1 MQRKTLADT
10 AKALAEGRV
19 SSRSLVEDCL
29 ARIDDPQGEGA
40 RAFLNVDHAGARAVA
55 DVMDALRAINAA
67 PSVYAGIPV
76 SIKDLFDIA
85 GQRTTAGSRILLK
98 SKPASSDAA
107 AVSYLRRAGFIMIG
121 RSNMTEFAFSGLG
134 LNPHYG
140 TPAAPW
146 QRSERRIAGGSTS
159 GGAVSVADGMAFAAL
174 GTDTGGSCR
183 IPAAFCGLVG
193 FKPTA
198 RRVPLDGTVP
208 LSSSLDSIGPLA
220 PSVACCAAIDSML
233 SGEPMPHLA
242 GGDISRLTIG
252 VLRNLVLEGMEAP
265 VSEALARALTH
276 LSAAGARLVDLDIPE
291 LDDIKHINAK
301 GGFAAAEAF
310 HWHYPLIT
318 LGADLYD
325 PRVLVRIRRGEQQ
338 SANDYL
344 DLLAARR
351 RLISAV
357 TERTSNF
364 DAILFPTVPI
374 VPPRI
379 STFGSDEVF
388 GKINLL
394 VLRNSTIVNMIDG
407 CAISIP
413 IHRPGEPPVGLTF
426 AGLGG
431 SDHGLLCVAA
441 MAEIAL
447 AEIL

>member
-1 MQRKTLADT
+1 MQRTTLAGT
-10 AKALAEGRV
+10 AKALADGRA
-19 SSRSLVEDCL
+19 SSRALVEDCL

-40 RAFLNVDHAGARAVA
+40 RAFLHVDHAGARAA
-55 DVMDALRAINAA
+55 AEAIDGLRAINAA
-67 PSVYAGIPV
+67 PSIYAGIPV
-76 SIKDLFDIA
+76 SIKDLFDVA
-85 GQRTTAGSRILLK
+85 GQRTTAGSRILSE

-107 AVSYLRRAGFIMIG
+107 AVARLRRAGFILIG

-146 QRSERRIAGGSTS
+146 RRPEGHIAGGSTS

-208 LSSSLDSIGPLA
+208 LSPSLDSIGPLA
-220 PSVACCAAIDSML
+220 HSVACCAAIDSVL
-233 SGEPMPHLA
+233 SGEPMPRLA
-242 GGDISRLTIG
+242 GGDIRWLTVG

-265 VSEALARALTH
+265 VSEALSRAMSS
-276 LSAAGARLVDLDIPE
+276 LSAAGARLVDVDIQE
-291 LDDIKHINAK
+291 LNDIKHINAK

-310 HWHYPLIT
+310 HWHRPLIMR
-318 LGADLYD
+318 GADIYD
-325 PRVLVRIRRGEQQ
+325 PRVLARIRRGEQQ
-338 SANDYL
+338 SASDYL

-351 RLISAV
+351 RLILAV
-357 TERTSNF
+357 TERMSDF
-364 DAILFPTVPI
+364 DAILFPTAPI
-374 VPPRI
+374 LPPPI
-379 STFGSDEVF
+379 SIFESDEAF
-388 GKINLL
+388 GRINLL
-394 VLRNSTIVNMIDG
+394 VLRNSTVVNMIDG

-426 AGLGG
+426 AGPGG
-431 SDHGLLCVAA
+431 SDHRLLRVAA
-441 MAEIAL
+441 MAEA
-447 AEIL
+447 AFARQ

>member
-1 MQRKTLADT
+1 MQRKTLAET
-10 AKALAEGRV
+10 AKALADGHV
-19 SSRSLVEDCL
+19 SSRALVEDCL

-40 RAFLNVDHAGARAVA
+40 RAFLRVDHAGARAA
-55 DVMDALRAINAA
+55 AEAIDGLRAVSAA
-67 PSVYAGIPV
+67 PSIHAGIPV

-85 GQRTTAGSRILLK
+85 DQRTTAGSRILLEA
-98 SKPASSDAA
+98 KPASSDAV
-107 AVSYLRRAGFIMIG
+107 AVARLRRAGFILIG

-146 QRSERRIAGGSTS
+146 QRSEGRIAGGSTS

-208 LSSSLDSIGPLA
+208 LSPSLDSIGPLA
-220 PSVACCAAIDSML
+220 HSVACCAAIDSVL
-233 SGEPMPHLA
+233 SDQPMPRLA
-242 GGDISRLTIG
+242 GGDIRRLTIG
-252 VLRNLVLEGMEAP
+252 VLRNLVLEGMEDP
-265 VSEALARALTH
+265 VSEALSRAMSQ
-276 LSAAGARLVDLDIPE
+276 LSAAGARLVDLEIPE
-291 LDDIKHINAK
+291 LEDIKHINAR
-301 GGFAAAEAF
+301 GGFTAAEAF
-310 HWHYPLIT
+310 HWHYPLIMR
-318 LGADLYD
+318 GADIYD

-338 SANDYL
+338 SASDYL

-357 TERTSNF
+357 TERMSDL

-374 VPPRI
+374 LPPRI
-379 STFGSDEVF
+379 SIFESDEVF

-394 VLRNSTIVNMIDG
+394 VLRNSTVVNMIDG

-431 SDHGLLCVAA
+431 SDHRLLRVAA
-441 MAEIAL
+441 MAEA
-447 AEIL
+447 AFAQAV